1 MDNFIRRQQIF
12 HFSLFSFHF
21 FLLSLHHNCKT
32 DMNDKDYEARIR
44 ELETQVEVLQEANV
58 KLINRNMQ
66 LSQMVDAYYDVRRR
80 IQIMKELVIRHKE
93 LIKHADLRDDDELMA
108 VIETKLESELNY
120 TDPNFGLKELAD
132 LVGTTQTRIVELFR
146 RSTLHKSLDDYLD
159 YLRILRSMY
168 HLQTQPSWSIA
179 ACAQEAGFT
188 VIRSFNRKFQDA
200 IGMTPHEFRLL
211 CENNKID

>member
-1 MDNFIRRQQIF
+1 
-12 HFSLFSFHF
+12 
-21 FLLSLHHNCKT
+21 
-32 DMNDKDYEARIR
+32 MNDKDYEARIR

-66 LSQMVDAYYDVRRR
+66 LGQMVDAYYDVRRR

-132 LVGTTQTRIVELFR
+132 LIGTTQTRIVELFR

-159 YLRILRSMY
+159 YLRLLRSMFF
-168 HLQTQPSWSIA
+168 LQTESSWSIA